1 MLYISSYLYVYILDS
16 LGSHL
21 LILALTSEIQDSH
34 LSDSCVL
41 DVGMLSIINRD
52 KKKKGYAVIV
62 IWINWLVTCMQSY
75 KKRREKKKGIHIFD
89 K

>member
-1 MLYISSYLYVYILDS
+1 MLYISSYLYVYILDN

-52 KKKKGYAVIV
+52 KKKKKGYAVIV
-62 IWINWLVTCMQSY
+62 I
-75 KKRREKKKGIHIFD
+75 
-89 K
+89 